1 MEALLSAIGRHGYI
15 LIFFIVLAES
25 LGMPVPAA
33 LALLAGGA
41 AAAAGLL
48 HLTTLLLLAVAAMI
62 LGDSLLFVM
71 GRYMGWALLG
81 FLCKL
86 SVNPETCILRSAE
99 SFYKRGKATLL
110 FAKFIPGINTM
121 APPLAGSMK
130 MRPDIFLRFDLAGA
144 SLYAIVYIAVGYLFR
159 DVLASVAHGFQTAG
173 RAVESVTVIALI
185 GYAGYRVWLY
195 RKHAVYR
202 VVPRVQVEE
211 LARRLVSEDK
221 EKILLMDVRSHGYY
235 DAGAARIRGSIRME
249 PNNLAEEVKTL
260 PKDKD
265 IYVYCT

>member
-15 LIFFIVLAES
+15 LVFFIVLAEA
-25 LGMPVPAA
+25 LGLPVPAA
-33 LALLAGGA
+33 LALVAGGA

-48 HLTTLLLLAVAAMI
+48 HLTTLMLLAVSAML
-62 LGDSLLFVM
+62 LGDSLLFVL

-121 APPLAGSMK
+121 APPLAGSMR
-130 MRPDIFLRFDLAGA
+130 MRPDIFLRLDLAGA
-144 SLYAIVYIAVGYLFR
+144 SLYAFVYIAVGFLFR
-159 DVLASVAHGFQTAG
+159 DFLASLAHGFQTAG

-211 LARRLVSEDK
+211 LARRLASEDK
-221 EKILLMDVRSHGYY
+221 DKILLMDVRSHGYY
-235 DAGAARIRGSIRME
+235 DAGAARIQGSIRLE
-249 PNNLAEEVKTL
+249 PNNIAEEVKTL

>member
-1 MEALLSAIGRHGYI
+1 ML
-15 LIFFIVLAES
+15 
-25 LGMPVPAA
+25 
-33 LALLAGGA
+33 
-41 AAAAGLL
+41 
-48 HLTTLLLLAVAAMI
+48 
-62 LGDSLLFVM
+62 LGDSLLFVL
-71 GRYMGWALLG
+71 GRYMGWGLLG

-130 MRPDIFLRFDLAGA
+130 MRPDIFLRFDVAGA
-144 SLYAIVYIAVGYLFR
+144 SLYAMVYIAAGYLFR
-159 DVLASVAHGFQTAG
+159 DVLASLAHGFQTAG
-173 RAVESVTVIALI
+173 RAVETVTMLALI

-211 LARRLVSEDK
+211 LARRLSSESR
-221 EKILLMDVRSHGYY
+221 LLRCRRSPHTRFDPHGTEQHRGRGQNAAQGQGHLRLLYLSTRSDQRPGGAY
-235 DAGAARIRGSIRME
+235 AAGARIQRVRNRRRAGRM
-249 PNNLAEEVKTL
+249 A
-260 PKDKD
+260 
-265 IYVYCT
+265 

>member
-1 MEALLSAIGRHGYI
+1 MAGLLSSIGRHGY
-15 LIFFIVLAES
+15 LLVFFVVLAES

-33 LALLAGGA
+33 IALVAGGA
-41 AAAAGLL
+41 AAASGALS
-48 HLTTLLLLAVAAMI
+48 LTKLLLLAVAAM
-62 LGDSLLFVM
+62 LAGDSLLFVL
-71 GRYMGWALLG
+71 GRSMGWSLLG

-86 SVNPETCILRSAE
+86 SMNPETCILRSAE
-99 SFYKRGKATLL
+99 SFYKRGKITLL

-130 MRPDIFLRFDLAGA
+130 MPVHAFLRFDVLGA
-144 SLYAIVYIAVGYLFR
+144 SFYALAYVSLGFLFR
-159 DVLASVAHGFQTAG
+159 DFLASMVRGFQTAG
-173 RAVESVTVIALI
+173 RAVEAVTVLAII
-185 GYAGYRVWLY
+185 GYAVYRILLY

-211 LARRLVSEDK
+211 LWSRLAAGDK
-221 EKILLMDVRSHGYY
+221 DKILLMDVRSHGYY
-235 DAGAARIRGSIRME
+235 DAGAARIKGSIRLE
-249 PNNLAEEVKTL
+249 PNNLTEELKTL

>member
-15 LIFFIVLAES
+15 LVFFIVLAES

-33 LALLAGGA
+33 LALVAGGA
-41 AAAAGLL
+41 AAAAGVLRL
-48 HLTTLLLLAVAAMI
+48 STLLLLAVAAMI
-62 LGDSLLFVM
+62 VGDSLLFVL
-71 GRYMGWALLG
+71 GRYMGWGLLG

-121 APPLAGSMK
+121 APPLAGSMR
-130 MRPDIFLRFDLAGA
+130 MRLDIFLRLDLAGA
-144 SLYAIVYIAVGYLFR
+144 SLYALVYVAVGFLFR
-159 DVLASVAHGFQTAG
+159 DFLASLAHGFQTAG

-185 GYAGYRVWLY
+185 GYAFYRVWLY

-202 VVPRVQVEE
+202 AVPRVQGEE
-211 LARRLVSEDK
+211 LARRLASGYRDN
-221 EKILLMDVRSHGYY
+221 ILRMDFRSHG
-235 DAGAARIRGSIRME
+235 
-249 PNNLAEEVKTL
+249 
-260 PKDKD
+260 
-265 IYVYCT
+265 

>member
-1 MEALLSAIGRHGYI
+1 MQPLLSLIGRHGYI
-15 LIFFIVLAES
+15 LVFFIVLAEA

-33 LALLAGGA
+33 VALVAGGA
-41 AAAAGLL
+41 AAASGLL
-48 HLTTLLLLAVAAMI
+48 SITRLLPLALLAML
-62 LGDSLLFVM
+62 LGDSLLFVA
-71 GRYMGWALLG
+71 GRYMGWGLLG

-121 APPLAGSMK
+121 APPLAGSMR
-130 MRPDIFLRFDLAGA
+130 MPLDDFLRLDLMGA
-144 SLYAIVYIAVGYLFR
+144 FLYATVYIAAGFLFR
-159 DVLASVAHGFQTAG
+159 DFLVSLIHGFQTAG
-173 RAVESVTVIALI
+173 RAVETVTVLALI
-185 GYAGYRVWLY
+185 GYALYRVWLY

-202 VVPRVQVEE
+202 VVPRIQVEE
-211 LARRLVSEDK
+211 VTRQLASEDRDK
-221 EKILLMDVRSHGYY
+221 VVLMDVRSHGYY
-235 DAGAARIRGSIRME
+235 DAGTARIKGSIRLE
-249 PNNLAEEVKTL
+249 PNNLKEELKNI